1 MSWDTLIV
9 SVIRGHV
16 FGNSQKDHSSS
27 MAAIPSPDRFSSN
40 LVEPLQARA
49 LRGPRRPPGVQGR
62 QECRFG
68 VDGGLQRRGDPH
80 RVWPERLEQES
91 EGAEVLLEGSQ
102 LGVEVFRQ
110 DRRHGAFEGGRRRLW
125 VLPQPL
131 VEDAFVG
138 AVLVEDDQAV
148 PLLGDE
154 RRPRCRLSQERLK
167 ARPDGGHYPRRG

>member
-1 MSWDTLIV
+1 M
-9 SVIRGHV
+9 
-16 FGNSQKDHSSS
+16 
-27 MAAIPSPDRFSSN
+27 
-40 LVEPLQARA
+40 
-49 LRGPRRPPGVQGR
+49 QGR

-91 EGAEVLLEGSQ
+91 ERAEVLLEGSQ

-110 DRRHGAFEGGRRRLW
+110 ARRRGAFEGGRRRLW

-154 RRPRCRLSQERLK
+154 RRPRYRLSQERLK
-167 ARPDGGHYPRRG
+167 ARPDGGHYPRRGWVRCRGAYKQQHQKRTPVAEKSRLLGP